1 MESGGDYAME
11 KDEWK
16 QEPEERREH
25 DLNMLKE
32 NKKEKITGKKGG
44 NSIFLKWYS

>member
-1 MESGGDYAME
+1 MESGCNYAME

-16 QEPEERREH
+16 QEPVERREH
-25 DLNMLKE
+25 ELNMLKE

-44 NSIFLKWYS
+44 NSIFSKLC